1 MNPNSLTEL
10 HVSHPAFGRM
20 LNDLI
25 LDAGGPGFIWQLA
38 VLAGCLAVAWPLARL
53 VVKRLEARY
62 DGSSFAL
69 RFAAASLERAMFPL
83 FGWLLVTVGR
93 FGLEQLMSVS
103 VLRLALVPLS
113 GITFLYFAFYILR
126 RVLSGNGQLQGMLL
140 LVEKVLTTLVWAG
153 MALYVL
159 GLLWDVVGWMESVRF
174 SIGGKQK
181 INLADTLA
189 GVVWILLT
197 VLVAMWFG
205 SWLEER
211 LMRSAGLDSNLKVV
225 LTRLSKALLL
235 LVSLLLSLSLV
246 GIDLTVLSVF
256 GGALGVGLGLGL
268 QKIASNYISGFII
281 LLDHSVKLGDQI
293 TVDKYTGTVSQI
305 RTRYTV
311 VRNGDGETL
320 VPNEQL
326 VAQAVQN
333 HSFSNTNVRVAT
345 RVQADYAA
353 DPETVLALLAEAA
366 QGVPRL
372 LAEPAPAA
380 FLVAFADNGIEYEL
394 AGYIAD
400 PQNGK
405 LGVQSALNRAI
416 WRTFR
421 EHGISIPYPQRE
433 VRMLRQA
440 APAVGGESKE
450 VFDKTLLAASAAR
463 EGGAT

>member
-1 MNPNSLTEL
+1 MNPTSLNEL
-10 HVSHPAFGRM
+10 HVEHPAFGKM
-20 LNDLI
+20 LDDLI
-25 LDAGGPGFIWQLA
+25 RDAGGPGFIWQLA
-38 VLAGCLAVAWPLARL
+38 VLATCLAVAWPLARL
-53 VVKRLEARY
+53 VIKRLEARY
-62 DGSSFAL
+62 AGSSFAL

-83 FGWLLVTVGR
+83 FGWLLVMGAR
-93 FGLEQLMSVS
+93 FGLEPMMSIS

-126 RVLSGNGQLQGMLL
+126 RVMPSNGQLKGMLL
-140 LVEKVLTTLVWAG
+140 LVEKVLTTLVWAA

-159 GLLWDVVGWMESVRF
+159 GLLWDVMHWMDSIRF
-174 SIGGKQK
+174 SLGGKQK
-181 INLADTLA
+181 ISLADTLVA
-189 GVVWILLT
+189 AVWILVT

-211 LMRSAGLDSNLKVV
+211 LMRSTGLDSNLKVV
-225 LTRLSKALLL
+225 LSRISKALLL

-281 LLDHSVKLGDQI
+281 LLDRSVKLGDQI
-293 TVDKYTGTVSQI
+293 TVDKYTGIVSQI

-353 DPETVLALLAEAA
+353 DPEMVLALLVEAA
-366 QGVPRL
+366 QDIPRL
-372 LAEPAPAA
+372 LPQPGPSA
-380 FLVAFADNGIEYEL
+380 FLVLFGDNGIEYEL

-405 LGVQSALNRAI
+405 LGVQSAMNRAI
-416 WRTFR
+416 WRKFR

-433 VRMLRQA
+433 VRVLGNVVVGDHGG
-440 APAVGGESKE
+440 AVEMPQKAHNE
-450 VFDKTLLAASAAR
+450 LASAA
-463 EGGAT
+463 GGAAP